1 MVGRVAALVN
11 GRPRHGRARGVVL
24 RHIRHDTSTLH
35 PRIMP
40 AFSRNAT
47 QPRRRWTAH
56 NRTCVETCG
65 LWRSGNR
72 TLCACAHQS
81 DHRDHARPLEEL
93 MLEFS
98 FILFLFFITKF
109 SIRLALRVR
118 VSTSRFFG

>member
-24 RHIRHDTSTLH
+24 RHTRHDTSTLH

-72 TLCACAHQS
+72 TLCACAH
-81 DHRDHARPLEEL
+81 HRTMHARLRNCGGFGLENCRYIL
-93 MLEFS
+93 
-98 FILFLFFITKF
+98 LFLFFITNF
-109 SIRLALRVR
+109 SIRLALRV
-118 VSTSRFFG
+118 S